1 MKKEIKMTEIVI
13 FSWALAF
20 AIIAY
25 VWTKRKPKQ

>member
-1 MKKEIKMTEIVI
+1 MIDIVI

-25 VWTKRKPKQ
+25 VWTKRRRNKDDI